1 VMTYANGSNAA
12 RSLSILTDSSTI
24 QEVVFERTSSW
35 TTYVTQ
41 ECSVRL
47 PLGASNI
54 VFSTLNGNDGP
65 NLDQIELIPINIT
78 KPDSNTA
85 HIGKVPVEKFKVESD
100 KAISVVYNI
109 QGVPIRRV
117 LGMFIKTEGL
127 SQGVYIVQ
135 TFVSGKRIQRM
146 IHVK

>member
-1 VMTYANGSNAA
+1 MTYANGSNAA
-12 RSLSILTDSSTI
+12 RSLSILTDSSSC
-24 QEVVFERTSSW
+24 QEVVFKTTSSW

-41 ECSVRL
+41 ECAIQL

-65 NLDQIELIPINIT
+65 NLDQIELIPINVT
-78 KPDSNTA
+78 KPDSNTTP
-85 HIGKVPVEKFKVESD
+85 IRNVPVEKFNMESD

-109 QGVPIRRV
+109 QGVPVRRV

-127 SQGVYIVQ
+127 PQGVYIVQ